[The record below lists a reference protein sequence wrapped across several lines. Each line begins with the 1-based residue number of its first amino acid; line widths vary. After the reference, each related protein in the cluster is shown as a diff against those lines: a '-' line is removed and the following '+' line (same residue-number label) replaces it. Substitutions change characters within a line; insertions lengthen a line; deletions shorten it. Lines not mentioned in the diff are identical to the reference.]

1 MFSIKI
7 NHFFYKKTK
16 PLYPNL
22 KYLYGIG
29 ILIWSTTRNLG
40 FSYRVSVVR
49 APNRESKRAKLI
61 TTFPSGGDGAR
72 MNTKAGTQGTL
83 EKLG

>member
-1 MFSIKI
+1 M
-7 NHFFYKKTK
+7 
-16 PLYPNL
+16 
-22 KYLYGIG
+22 
-29 ILIWSTTRNLG
+29 
-40 FSYRVSVVR
+40 SVVR